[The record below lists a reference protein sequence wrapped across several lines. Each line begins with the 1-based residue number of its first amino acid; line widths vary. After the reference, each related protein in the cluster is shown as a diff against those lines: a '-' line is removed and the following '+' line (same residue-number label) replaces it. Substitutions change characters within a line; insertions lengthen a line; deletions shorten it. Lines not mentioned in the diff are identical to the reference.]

1 MTSVIHKT
9 HRHASF
15 IAFTTFMIMSTFL
28 ASNVEGHGYMTTPRT
43 RNEFAAQEG
52 VDGGGTA
59 GLPPREYCT
68 HCLNTNTGVC
78 GSVSRYLSSY
88 LCTHML
94 YFKIIVLNIY

>member
-1 MTSVIHKT
+1 
-9 HRHASF
+9 
-15 IAFTTFMIMSTFL
+15 
-28 ASNVEGHGYMTTPRT
+28 MTTPRT

-78 GSVSRYLSSY
+78 GSVSHFDVKLYFLRLPIAFILLCDDSIELYSLIDSYSSY
-88 LCTHML
+88 H
-94 YFKIIVLNIY
+94 

>member
-1 MTSVIHKT
+1 MDSLFYIRKT
-9 HRHASF
+9 TNKHTAF
-15 IAFTTFMIMSTFL
+15 IALTTFVIISNFL
-28 ASNVEGHGYMTTPRT
+28 VTNVEGHGYMTTPRT

-78 GSVSRYLSSY
+78 GSVSHFDVKLYL
-88 LCTHML
+88 LRLPITFAL
-94 YFKIIVLNIY
+94 